1 MIRARSRSRER
12 IMTMAVQSKLYR
24 LPQDERKQLQSLR
37 QNVGEATSLA
47 RGGIHSNISSCNTDV
62 AGNGT
67 TSTDTR
73 GSEPRTF
80 QENF

>member
-37 QNVGEATSLA
+37 QNVGEATFLA

-73 GSEPRTF
+73 GSEARTF

>member
-47 RGGIHSNISSCNTDV
+47 RGGIHSNMQHRCGRKWHHLD
-62 AGNGT
+62 
-67 TSTDTR
+67 
-73 GSEPRTF
+73 
-80 QENF
+80 